1 MEKGSVS
8 IFYCKYEN
16 KEKLFEDLKGLP
28 SVLNA
33 LFKILITSDDEP
45 ILISGPSSFKTYLAK
60 LLFIHGKSE
69 VISLN
74 SESTI
79 SQLIG
84 SSTLLTSEKSKNY
97 YLQQIY
103 EILQVNNIENF
114 LKDLDDFDKN
124 KEKITKNIEENIKEK
139 KIDKKHT
146 FYYALE
152 NFKKKLFQDDNNKK
166 SLFDMKIEFKP
177 GIFISARI
185 KGYNLILKNITYVK
199 TENLERL
206 NEALTGNK
214 KITLNEDT
222 QNSFT
227 PEHNKEISFSND
239 FRVIG
244 TCNEGEETSL
254 SDAFLSRFT
263 LIYVD
268 KYKDEEELKV
278 LKDIATDIRDI
289 ELLNQILEN
298 YYSKFNDINRMN
310 LSQKINCF
318 NITKEVDKI
327 RKNNSHQDNLKLV
340 AYYLLKGLNEKRE
353 EKINEINKIFNINN
367 YYDDCVIKYPI
378 EIIKNSKSSF
388 IKSKLNDLIMNI
400 NPEKI
405 KEKKNKENTK
415 NKDEDKKSLSTLIF
429 TNKIKEVIDAIHF
442 SLSSKTPLILEGE
455 YGQGKL
461 SAIEYYA
468 SQAKLE
474 LVQVLISK
482 STKVDD
488 LLCKT
493 TFKKNEKGNFSLV
506 NSKTPLC
513 HAIEWEDDFP
523 NKLVVLE
530 GINNATPAVLEV
542 LNSIYGPKGT
552 NILLSNGSTIK
563 KGNMNLISIFNPSD
577 DFTREKLPGN
587 LINNSLYYIVED
599 PSKNDIVNIIS
610 NLFNKA
616 ELPKTEKDEFTISFL
631 KAQKIAKEGVGE
643 FPITLHEVRKY
654 ISFRKS
660 IPNLD
665 KTIFLTFIFN
675 YHFTQKENIYRAQ
688 KELKLDTFLFN
699 PIINYDGS
707 KKYLTFKSSK
717 KGKSNQLKIEIK
729 YPDKIKSKKLIKK
742 FNSMTLT
749 EKLCFLFL
757 LCCVIARKT
766 PIIQG
771 ITASGKSFIIKVF
784 SEILGQ
790 DLSVYQLNSNSG
802 LSLFT
807 GQSVMKEEFDDNEK
821 SKLKKILKLLKIDK
835 TIEEINSEDFTQFQI
850 EINKKLK
857 SNKLSEME
865 KKEYEKAKNTLTILK
880 SPLNRFKHEDS
891 ELIKAIKTGKYIA
904 LDGIEMASPQI
915 SEKLSTLCGEVPT
928 LNVFESGLEDSNFD
942 SSNINPNFRLFIVY
956 NPSSQNSKKIDRSLF
971 NKCIKFTLPSIDSSP
986 RDATTMLY
994 ESIVNNSTI
1003 EDSTL
1008 WVNLC
1013 ARIAKYHIEET
1024 KKSKE
1029 NTELVAG
1036 NVPFTS
1042 RNLVFISN
1050 DFHHSLENNEYN
1062 ISIESWLQ
1070 SVFDNYYWRSFIN
1083 YSSKEKNKFKENT
1096 LKTIKAVPDQQY
1108 KVDQELD
1115 FNEEFKEIVE
1125 DLIAIQKYAA
1135 KNVEY
1140 REFLFSHF
1148 LDKCLLVPINKEKM
1162 QSMFYNLEDTILLLD
1177 NNIDI
1182 DEIFKNKFYQI
1193 NFIKNN
1199 YENILNHFD
1208 NVSGFEDKLELIND
1222 QLLKNEDIKLYI
1234 LRMRFLSKI
1243 LKNNDSKNIY
1253 EQNLNYKL
1261 FTPYSNE
1268 LSKKLLDLIKNKNK
1282 NSFEELIIFLFEN
1295 PDTFKII
1302 DSYYPYNNIELKEKE
1317 LKFANYYIYLW
1328 SHLYMKKYNFSVRI
1342 NNNRYDIQ
1350 FPEVDQD
1357 KRITTYFILNE
1368 KNSLIL
1374 SQNSFIKLNIKNQN
1388 DNYNY
1393 KYIYIEIKDQIE
1405 EKTKEMIKWTMDNYN
1420 SLFKESP
1427 LKTFEEIDEMQFE
1440 SNNFFT
1446 NSIYTLI
1453 SRIWSLIINLADK
1466 FMDVLEYFKKAFCF
1480 LERDVIEIFEYLYNT
1495 LEINL
1500 IDNLIKDMSIVSF
1513 FCDSDSVLWKYRNL
1527 INIFQEKKKDN
1538 VQEEEKEEEKEEK
1551 EKEKVKEEEK
1561 DNYDI
1566 NYFYNYFRIKQID
1579 VDEELLLIKKEIKN
1593 IDKLI
1598 IYWQENKCDNYKS
1611 KLLTLQNILITYKN
1625 KDIEDA
1631 EITKLR
1637 NEANSLLR
1645 KLDSKTKNNTSNI
1658 KSLNFL
1664 KDEISKFTNSER
1676 PTKELFQILENKVNV
1691 FINLISQ
1698 KNVNNL
1704 DIIYLPNKTNIDINI
1719 DLKKYKLYEFL
1730 FWYSFID
1737 DGLNTLLDSETNER
1751 TFMEISLNLYKDIDL
1766 DPIITFINEIKLEL
1780 SGKEEKLSFLHKQQI
1795 KQMLRGILLSKI
1807 RSNNIE
1813 LKELY
1818 NFVNEM
1824 NSKINQNDEIEDEEY
1839 YFTYMISDKY
1849 SKNLKIIMPFFEPL
1863 DIFYLFYKY
1872 DKGNQYK
1879 LGELF
1884 NGTKC
1889 NFGGINDIP
1898 KEILKKTDYNNM
1910 VEVSEKIAILFYQN
1924 ITGQQYKNEENI
1936 ALLEFLKK
1944 ESDREKSNDK
1954 KELLKRIITCLL
1966 FIVELQEIIY
1976 KKQKENSSNFEFKL
1990 DDFNKLLNKDKNN
2003 VQKLMSCSNIFKKQ
2017 KEFIEKDDKE
2027 LILYSPSFIYYI
2039 NNNQSFINELFS
2051 SINNS
2056 DISIVYDINKGNKIN
2071 YLPFWIYI
2079 LRNLSSLNC
2088 LEYGKKDFDKKI
2100 SNDII
2105 DKIKRKISYCLN
2117 NKKPLTLQWLN
2128 LVLENVSS
2136 EILDQNI
2143 HLFYNFFNSLINN
2156 LNISGKNLKIFAINE
2171 LKNYFCEIIDSVFDK
2186 KLNKLLDCDLFEEKD
2201 NNILKFTNDPSLCLY
2216 DRIKKDINDK
2226 FIKIMENEN
2235 IYSLLEDFINKI
2247 NKLGQKFEEE
2257 IIKTNNKLFEIE
2269 FEKLKII
2276 HSEEINK
2283 KFKELIKSNS
2293 NNFTYIDKILAKK
2306 DLEEITNKQI
2316 SEEDIKNLENY
2327 QEDIVTYEK
2336 YGLKKKEDD
2345 NLICFKISYDFTK
2358 IKDRQY
2364 NLLYKDK
2371 IVEIYHDINKGYI
2384 YMINNENNEDFMNNF
2399 KIEIKKV
2406 EKEEDDKLKDDKED
2420 DKSKDDKEDDKSK
2433 DDKEDDKSK
2442 DVKKD
2447 DKSKDDKLI
2456 DDKLIDD
2463 KLIDDK
2469 LIDDKLIDY
2478 KLIDGKLIDDKLI
2491 DGKLIDDKLID
2502 DKLIDDKEDDKL
2514 IDDKLI
2520 DRKVEDEN
2528 VEKEKEEKNEEY
2540 KVNDFINFSE
2550 AKKIVFYKYE
2560 IENEEE
2566 IKKSIENT
2574 MRIPNKK
2581 DVKNPPEILLN
2592 GYKEKY
2598 FFETVESFK
2607 KSSNNLFNLFKDII
2621 DKQISE
2627 KALIDKFEKEIKNLI
2642 NYIEETEKML
2652 KLNINDYDD
2661 LNNISKDFGKEIK
2674 DFLSN
2679 IRKYYKNYKGGMK
2692 DFLTEFFNIE
2702 EKKVFSL
2709 DFSLPHIP
2717 TNPTDSYIHLNKM
2730 NKNAENLCVPI
2741 INIDSE
2747 GKNLI
2752 CCYKTLELDLGKT
2765 CPAFYNK
2772 PYIINIISF
2781 VNEDMTVKV
2790 KSYKENKI
2798 EEKDKNK
2805 EKEENEKEV
2814 KEEGENEEEKKM
2826 KKKKMKKKRKKNK
2839 K

>member
-1 MEKGSVS
+1 MEKTIELSEDIINLIIEKIRILSKGKNPNDSSDDSTSTSSIGENEVDENSKKYLTMSSINKFCRTLIILLNKFISQENITQKSIIDFSFELLFEEHLTSENKEIQQFLIDELIESNKKVGDLGEEQYYFDKSETLKKFMVQMYACSLVNQYLCIIGPPGIGKTIGARAFSYIREIIFGLKYDSPFYMHTFNQFTRPSDYYGISSIKDEKLVFRDGTLTKSIKNGNVFIGDEFNISSEDCMKAITPILELKFREEILIPGIENKISIDPDFFFIICQNTKNTFGRKDLPEKIKVKIKIINYPERVKEEIENICESICENLFKGRKGNLTIDQAKKCGDFMMLLNEKEVLTPWSLRDISKLFARLNKQSLNPKNYINLNVVENILFYILSSTSESLISERLPVVIDLISDIFKLSSLEKQTLSELYNATPLIKNVNKKIFVEKGSVS

-114 LKDLDDFDKN
+114 LIDLDDFDKN

-340 AYYLLKGLNEKRE
+340 AYYLLKGINEKRE

-850 EINKKLK
+850 EINKKLQ

-1013 ARIAKYHIEET
+1013 ARIAKYHIEAT

-1282 NSFEELIIFLFEN
+1282 NS
-1295 PDTFKII
+1295 
-1302 DSYYPYNNIELKEKE
+1302 
-1317 LKFANYYIYLW
+1317 
-1328 SHLYMKKYNFSVRI
+1328 M
-1342 NNNRYDIQ
+1342 
-1350 FPEVDQD
+1350 
-1357 KRITTYFILNE
+1357 
-1368 KNSLIL
+1368 
-1374 SQNSFIKLNIKNQN
+1374 
-1388 DNYNY
+1388 
-1393 KYIYIEIKDQIE
+1393 
-1405 EKTKEMIKWTMDNYN
+1405 
-1420 SLFKESP
+1420 
-1427 LKTFEEIDEMQFE
+1427 
-1440 SNNFFT
+1440 
-1446 NSIYTLI
+1446 
-1453 SRIWSLIINLADK
+1453 
-1466 FMDVLEYFKKAFCF
+1466 
-1480 LERDVIEIFEYLYNT
+1480 
-1495 LEINL
+1495 
-1500 IDNLIKDMSIVSF
+1500 
-1513 FCDSDSVLWKYRNL
+1513 RN
-1527 INIFQEKKKDN
+1527 
-1538 VQEEEKEEEKEEK
+1538 
-1551 EKEKVKEEEK
+1551 
-1561 DNYDI
+1561 
-1566 NYFYNYFRIKQID
+1566 
-1579 VDEELLLIKKEIKN
+1579 
-1593 IDKLI
+1593 
-1598 IYWQENKCDNYKS
+1598 
-1611 KLLTLQNILITYKN
+1611 
-1625 KDIEDA
+1625 
-1631 EITKLR
+1631 
-1637 NEANSLLR
+1637 
-1645 KLDSKTKNNTSNI
+1645 
-1658 KSLNFL
+1658 
-1664 KDEISKFTNSER
+1664 
-1676 PTKELFQILENKVNV
+1676 
-1691 FINLISQ
+1691 
-1698 KNVNNL
+1698 
-1704 DIIYLPNKTNIDINI
+1704 
-1719 DLKKYKLYEFL
+1719 
-1730 FWYSFID
+1730 
-1737 DGLNTLLDSETNER
+1737 
-1751 TFMEISLNLYKDIDL
+1751 
-1766 DPIITFINEIKLEL
+1766 
-1780 SGKEEKLSFLHKQQI
+1780 
-1795 KQMLRGILLSKI
+1795 
-1807 RSNNIE
+1807 
-1813 LKELY
+1813 
-1818 NFVNEM
+1818 
-1824 NSKINQNDEIEDEEY
+1824 
-1839 YFTYMISDKY
+1839 
-1849 SKNLKIIMPFFEPL
+1849 
-1863 DIFYLFYKY
+1863 
-1872 DKGNQYK
+1872 
-1879 LGELF
+1879 
-1884 NGTKC
+1884 
-1889 NFGGINDIP
+1889 
-1898 KEILKKTDYNNM
+1898 
-1910 VEVSEKIAILFYQN
+1910 
-1924 ITGQQYKNEENI
+1924 
-1936 ALLEFLKK
+1936 
-1944 ESDREKSNDK
+1944 
-1954 KELLKRIITCLL
+1954 
-1966 FIVELQEIIY
+1966 
-1976 KKQKENSSNFEFKL
+1976 
-1990 DDFNKLLNKDKNN
+1990 
-2003 VQKLMSCSNIFKKQ
+2003 
-2017 KEFIEKDDKE
+2017 
-2027 LILYSPSFIYYI
+2027 
-2039 NNNQSFINELFS
+2039 
-2051 SINNS
+2051 
-2056 DISIVYDINKGNKIN
+2056 
-2071 YLPFWIYI
+2071 
-2079 LRNLSSLNC
+2079 
-2088 LEYGKKDFDKKI
+2088 
-2100 SNDII
+2100 
-2105 DKIKRKISYCLN
+2105 
-2117 NKKPLTLQWLN
+2117 
-2128 LVLENVSS
+2128 
-2136 EILDQNI
+2136 
-2143 HLFYNFFNSLINN
+2143 
-2156 LNISGKNLKIFAINE
+2156 
-2171 LKNYFCEIIDSVFDK
+2171 
-2186 KLNKLLDCDLFEEKD
+2186 
-2201 NNILKFTNDPSLCLY
+2201 
-2216 DRIKKDINDK
+2216 
-2226 FIKIMENEN
+2226 
-2235 IYSLLEDFINKI
+2235 
-2247 NKLGQKFEEE
+2247 
-2257 IIKTNNKLFEIE
+2257 
-2269 FEKLKII
+2269 
-2276 HSEEINK
+2276 
-2283 KFKELIKSNS
+2283 
-2293 NNFTYIDKILAKK
+2293 
-2306 DLEEITNKQI
+2306 
-2316 SEEDIKNLENY
+2316 
-2327 QEDIVTYEK
+2327 
-2336 YGLKKKEDD
+2336 
-2345 NLICFKISYDFTK
+2345 
-2358 IKDRQY
+2358 
-2364 NLLYKDK
+2364 
-2371 IVEIYHDINKGYI
+2371 
-2384 YMINNENNEDFMNNF
+2384 
-2399 KIEIKKV
+2399 
-2406 EKEEDDKLKDDKED
+2406 
-2420 DKSKDDKEDDKSK
+2420 
-2433 DDKEDDKSK
+2433 
-2442 DVKKD
+2442 
-2447 DKSKDDKLI
+2447 
-2456 DDKLIDD
+2456 
-2463 KLIDDK
+2463 
-2469 LIDDKLIDY
+2469 
-2478 KLIDGKLIDDKLI
+2478 
-2491 DGKLIDDKLID
+2491 
-2502 DKLIDDKEDDKL
+2502 
-2514 IDDKLI
+2514 
-2520 DRKVEDEN
+2520 
-2528 VEKEKEEKNEEY
+2528 
-2540 KVNDFINFSE
+2540 
-2550 AKKIVFYKYE
+2550 
-2560 IENEEE
+2560 
-2566 IKKSIENT
+2566 
-2574 MRIPNKK
+2574 
-2581 DVKNPPEILLN
+2581 
-2592 GYKEKY
+2592 
-2598 FFETVESFK
+2598 
-2607 KSSNNLFNLFKDII
+2607 
-2621 DKQISE
+2621 
-2627 KALIDKFEKEIKNLI
+2627 
-2642 NYIEETEKML
+2642 
-2652 KLNINDYDD
+2652 
-2661 LNNISKDFGKEIK
+2661 
-2674 DFLSN
+2674 
-2679 IRKYYKNYKGGMK
+2679 
-2692 DFLTEFFNIE
+2692 
-2702 EKKVFSL
+2702 
-2709 DFSLPHIP
+2709 
-2717 TNPTDSYIHLNKM
+2717 
-2730 NKNAENLCVPI
+2730 
-2741 INIDSE
+2741 
-2747 GKNLI
+2747 
-2752 CCYKTLELDLGKT
+2752 
-2765 CPAFYNK
+2765 
-2772 PYIINIISF
+2772 
-2781 VNEDMTVKV
+2781 
-2790 KSYKENKI
+2790 
-2798 EEKDKNK
+2798 
-2805 EKEENEKEV
+2805 
-2814 KEEGENEEEKKM
+2814 
-2826 KKKKMKKKRKKNK
+2826 
-2839 K
+2839 